1 MTDTAARGELLGA
14 AAMSAPVAPIAPAEP
29 VAAVEPV
36 EPFSLL
42 LVDDEPNILSALR
55 RLLHGRG
62 YRVHTAAG
70 GAAGLELL
78 AREPI
83 DLVISDMRMPEMDGA
98 EFLGKVRSAW
108 PDTVRVLLTGYADIA
123 STIEA
128 INRGEIF
135 RYISKPWDEAHLVSV
150 IVQGLERKALE
161 REKRRLEALTRRQ
174 NLELAELN
182 RTLEEKVELRTAELK
197 EAHTKLRAAF
207 LNTIRAFS
215 SVVEMRHGT
224 MAGHSRRVAE
234 HVRNI
239 AHELKIPT
247 DAAQE
252 MFFAALLHDVG
263 KIGLEDRVLAQ
274 PLPKLT
280 IDQRQEYMKHPAKGQ
295 ALLMAMESLQG
306 AASIIRM
313 HHERLDG
320 TGYPDQLQGPAIS
333 HAARILAVADDYDEM
348 INGCLLEKPCSP
360 SSAREH
366 LLRGRGRRYD
376 ARVVDTFLELL
387 RPKSGGTHVPDRELT
402 TDLLEPGMM
411 LTRDLLSREGML
423 LLARDHVLGAVL
435 IRQIRAYETSEDV
448 RLTLFVRI

>member
-1 MTDTAARGELLGA
+1 MTDTPPPGDARGD
-14 AAMSAPVAPIAPAEP
+14 APAPE
-29 VAAVEPV
+29 AAEVTEAP

-42 LVDDEPNILSALR
+42 LVDDEPNILNALR

-62 YRVHTAAG
+62 YRVHIAPG

-78 AREPI
+78 AREAV
-83 DLVISDMRMPEMDGA
+83 DLVMSDMRMPEMDGA
-98 EFLGKVRSAW
+98 EFLGKVRSSW

-123 STIEA
+123 STIDA

-135 RYISKPWDEAHLVSV
+135 RYVSKPWDEAHLLSV
-150 IVQGLERKALE
+150 IEQGLERKALE

-182 RTLEEKVELRTAELK
+182 RTLEEKVEQRTAELND
-197 EAHTKLRAAF
+197 AHIKLRAGF

-234 HVRNI
+234 HVRGI
-239 AHELKIPT
+239 ALQLKIPT

-280 IDQRQEYMKHPAKGQ
+280 IEQRQEYMRHPAKGQ

-320 TGYPDQLQGPAIS
+320 SGYPDQLQGAAIS
-333 HAARILAVADDYDEM
+333 HGARILAVADDYDEM
-348 INGCLLEKPCSP
+348 IHGCLLEKPCSP
-360 SSAREH
+360 PAAREH

-376 ARVVDTFLELL
+376 ARVVDAFLELL
-387 RPKSGGTHVPDRELT
+387 RPNTGSTRVLDREVG

-411 LTRDLLSREGML
+411 LSRDLLSREGML
-423 LLARDHVLGAVL
+423 LLARDHVLGPVL
-435 IRQIRAYETSEDV
+435 IRQIRAYEKSEDV
-448 RLTLFVRI
+448 RVTLFVRV